1 MNTRPSPLVSIY
13 DGRQTVGFI
22 FARGCRGY
30 EAFDADEHSLGVF
43 LDQRDALD
51 AITEAADHGKS

>member
-1 MNTRPSPLVSIY
+1 MSARPTRPPMVSVY
-13 DGRQTVGFI
+13 DGCTCLGFI

-30 EAFDADEHSLGVF
+30 EAFSADEQSLGVF

-51 AITEAADHGKS
+51 AVTERVEAK

>member
-1 MNTRPSPLVSIY
+1 MSTRPTPSPMVSVY
-13 DGRQTVGFI
+13 DGRKCLGFI

-30 EAFDADEHSLGVF
+30 EAFSADEHSLGVF

-51 AITEAADHGKS
+51 AVTERTEAK